1 MIIIFKSQL
10 NAHPEIAQGI
20 GSLCE
25 ETAQIGTA
33 CVYVP
38 KQENVD
44 ELVALLQRHNIHFG
58 LHQNYGQVQ
67 NEVDKQ

>member
-38 KQENVD
+38 KQDNVD
-44 ELVALLQRHNIHFG
+44 ELVALFKINNIHFF
-58 LHQNYGQVQ
+58 LHHKHVQVK